1 MWSLLGSQIVVSFNS
16 SLQIT
21 GRTLSFPPSDVA
33 AVASPLTY
41 KEEEAVGD
49 VRGDWPSKRVVR

>member
-1 MWSLLGSQIVVSFNS
+1 MLSLLGSQIVVSFNS

-21 GRTLSFPPSDVA
+21 GRTSSFSPSDMA

-41 KEEEAVGD
+41 EEEEAVGD
-49 VRGDWPSKRVVR
+49 VGGDWPSNRVVR